1 MSEQIYEEIIQDIES
16 RRISQKG
23 SKRRSLVKRVISQ
36 NRKRYQDQD
45 FDLDLTLVS
54 QKSFAMGFPGEGM
67 KTFYR
72 NSLNDVIKY
81 FAKYHKGKV
90 KIFNLCD
97 DESIDTSK
105 ISIKLDKSL
114 IKTYKLNNQKISIS
128 YFPMMDHNPAPLKML
143 FFFCLDA
150 LLYLL

>member
-1 MSEQIYEEIIQDIES
+1 
-16 RRISQKG
+16 
-23 SKRRSLVKRVISQ
+23 
-36 NRKRYQDQD
+36 
-45 FDLDLTLVS
+45 
-54 QKSFAMGFPGEGM
+54 MGFPGEGM
-67 KTFYR
+67 KIFYR

-114 IKTYKLNNQKISIS
+114 MKTYKLNVQKISIS

-150 LLYLL
+150 LLYLLQDPENVIAVHCKAGKGRTGLAISCYYLFMEGCQDAYEAINLFNKRRTTDMQGLKIPS

>member
-1 MSEQIYEEIIQDIES
+1 
-16 RRISQKG
+16 
-23 SKRRSLVKRVISQ
+23 
-36 NRKRYQDQD
+36 
-45 FDLDLTLVS
+45 
-54 QKSFAMGFPGEGM
+54 M
-67 KTFYR
+67 KKKH
-72 NSLNDVIKY
+72 NDVIKY

-143 FFFCLDA
+143 FLFCLDA

>member
-114 IKTYKLNNQKISIS
+114 IKTYKLNN
-128 YFPMMDHNPAPLKML
+128 
-143 FFFCLDA
+143 
-150 LLYLL
+150 